1 MAFHRWGQSSARKFL
16 VRQKDRIRSNGC
28 NLRRGQ
34 ELAQPQCRCQDIRA
48 RASHQSEVDVK
59 LARRGMELPGREAA
73 RKPHYLTKTN
83 QLPVYKEGRRD
94 HWFHRHSS
102 SIE

>member
-1 MAFHRWGQSSARKFL
+1 MAFHRWGPSSARKFL
-16 VRQKDRIRSNGC
+16 VHQKDRIRSNGC
-28 NLRRGQ
+28 NLSRGQ
-34 ELAQPQCRCQDIRA
+34 ELAQPQCRCRDIRA
-48 RASHQSEVDVK
+48 LASHQFGADVK

-73 RKPHYLTKTN
+73 RKPYYLTKTK
-83 QLPVYKEGRRD
+83 QLPVDKEGRRD